1 MAGSQLE
8 AVSAE
13 VFTSRITSRG
23 TSKSLEQSASSWDM
37 YGETP
42 DPSKAL
48 RLDARHTLVRY
59 TKIPSWL
66 CQASLDFVVNRSD
79 SKARGVSR
87 GALQSISWIYV
98 PFICD
103 QTKRDRRLIT
113 HLLLARVFRHD
124 FLFQSCNRHS

>member
-23 TSKSLEQSASSWDM
+23 TSKSLEQCAKASKLLGYVRRNTS
-37 YGETP
+37 
-42 DPSKAL
+42 PSKAL

-66 CQASLDFVVNRSD
+66 CQASLDFVVNRSY

-103 QTKRDRRLIT
+103 QTKRNRRLIT
-113 HLLLARVFRHD
+113 HLLLARVFRHE
-124 FLFQSCNRHS
+124 FLFQS